1 MIYDRMN
8 SILEQSSID
17 EMDSLFESIMED
29 LDSINI
35 EIALRKGITESM
47 LNRHNIMK
55 GSIMYPLFEQEDFDT
70 SNAQDVEYEEVDDD
84 KENDDSESNENESGP
99 KINTNKDSFFKKIT
113 NGMKNIFSKII
124 QWVKKAIMFI
134 SEKLFNNEKFLK
146 EHQKELDEVI
156 RKNPKINCK
165 MPCISLN
172 SINNGNKYYNEKSNI
187 TGCLE
192 YGINYIYK
200 MFAEKKKVTIFDH
213 MCNIYSLG
221 KGNDMYSV
229 KQSVR
234 ETYIDKNKGKDVTIN
249 LSDSRTLLNTYGR
262 EYLQELKKSMNAYKK
277 SQVSIGDISKKL
289 FSELKNPNTIQEGLR
304 IAVNISVVIM
314 KEKFNIF
321 RQGIGEHERILKS
334 AILKNSKSEK

>member
-17 EMDSLFESIMED
+17 EMDSLFESIIYD
-29 LDSINI
+29 LENI
-35 EIALRKGITESM
+35 DVEVPLRKGITESM

-70 SNAQDVEYEEVDDD
+70 SNAQDVDYEEVDDGKD
-84 KENDDSESNENESGP
+84 NSSKSSSNESGP
-99 KINTNKDSFFKKIT
+99 KINTNKDSFFKRIT
-113 NGMKNIFSKII
+113 NVMKSIIDKII
-124 QWVKKAIMFI
+124 QWVKKAIMFL
-134 SEKLFNNEKFLK
+134 SEKLFNNDKFLK
-146 EHQKELDEVI
+146 EHQKELEEAI
-156 RKNPKINCK
+156 KKNPKINCK
-165 MPCISLN
+165 MPSISLT
-172 SINNGNKYYNEKSNI
+172 SIDNGNKYYNEKSTV

-192 YGINYIYK
+192 YGVNHVIK
-200 MFAEKKKVTIFDH
+200 MHKEGKKASIFERL
-213 MCNIYSLG
+213 CNIYSLG

-234 ETYIDKNKGKDVTIN
+234 ESFLDKNKGKDVTLN
-249 LSDSRTLLNTYGR
+249 LSDSRTLLENYGR
-262 EYLQELKKSMNAYKK
+262 GYLEELKKSMNAYKK
-277 SQVSIGDISKKL
+277 SQVAIGDISKKL
-289 FSELKNPNTIQEGLR
+289 FSDLKDPNNVQAGLR